1 MVNRGAEKKRW
12 LALRHDWQI
21 DQGEVIA
28 EQPITI
34 YVNGQEF
41 VTLMGTP
48 LNQDWLAVGFLTN
61 ENAIQGL
68 EDIVHLRVMPS
79 GCCVDVWLDQDIEK
93 PQKTI
98 ITTGCG
104 GGITYNDPRIGVDP
118 FQSSLQVEP
127 EQIHRAFNNLQTKD
141 SLYARSR
148 GVHAA
153 GLLDPVRDELL
164 LVVED
169 VGRHNTI
176 DKIRG
181 ASLMQDIHTRDKVLL
196 CTGRISSE
204 MLRKTAVMGCPIVA
218 SRTSPTSLSVEIA
231 RAWEMSLVG
240 YARRGKL
247 RVYSRPDRLGY
258 EDELPVLDDGVQE
271 SETAGKNEGSAG

>member
-1 MVNRGAEKKRW
+1 MVDRGAENKRW
-12 LALRHDWQI
+12 LALHHDWKVE
-21 DQGEVIA
+21 QGEVIA
-28 EQPITI
+28 EQAITI
-34 YVNGQEF
+34 FVNGLEF

-61 ENAIQGL
+61 ENLIQGL
-68 EDIVHLRVMPS
+68 EDIVHLRVMSS
-79 GCCVDVWLDQDIEK
+79 GCCVDVWLEHEIQK

-98 ITTGCG
+98 ITSGCG
-104 GGITYNDPRIGVDP
+104 GGITYNDPQVGVEP
-118 FQSSLQVEP
+118 FQSSLTVEP
-127 EQIHRAFNNLQTKD
+127 DQIHRAFNNLQAKD

-153 GLLDPVRDELL
+153 GLLDPLRDELL

-181 ASLMQDIHTRDKVLL
+181 ASLMQGISTRDKVLL

-204 MLRKTAVMGCPIVA
+204 MLRKSAVMGCPIVA

-231 RAWEMSLVG
+231 QAWKITLVG

-247 RVYSRPDRLGY
+247 RVYSRPERLGFER
-258 EDELPVLDDGVQE
+258 EDLGLREGILE
-271 SETAGKNEGSAG
+271 SSEPLEGEDTD

>member
-1 MVNRGAEKKRW
+1 MANRGAEKKRW
-12 LALRHDWQI
+12 LALHHDWDVQE
-21 DQGEVIA
+21 GEVIA
-28 EQPITI
+28 EQSITI
-34 YVNGQEF
+34 YVNGLEF

-61 ENAIQGL
+61 ENIIQGL
-68 EDIVHLRVMPS
+68 DDIIHLRVMPS
-79 GCCVDVWLDQDIEK
+79 GCCVDVWLDQEVEK
-93 PQKTI
+93 PRKTI
-98 ITTGCG
+98 ITSGCG
-104 GGITYNDPRIGVDP
+104 GGVTYNDPEIGITPLESD
-118 FQSSLQVEP
+118 LQVKP
-127 EQIHRAFNNLQTKD
+127 DQIHRAFKNLQTKD

-153 GLLDPVRDELL
+153 GLLDPLRDELL

-181 ASLMQDIHTRDKVLL
+181 ASLLQGISTRDKALL

-204 MLRKTAVMGCPIVA
+204 MLRKTAVMGCPVVA

-231 RAWEMSLVG
+231 RAWQMTLVG
-240 YARRGKL
+240 YARKGRM
-247 RVYSRPDRLGY
+247 RVYSGPARLGY
-258 EDELPVLDDGVQE
+258 QGEEPGWI
-271 SETAGKNEGSAG
+271 NEG

>member
-1 MVNRGAEKKRW
+1 MVNNGAEQKRW
-12 LALRHDWQI
+12 LALHHDWQI

-34 YVNGQEF
+34 YVNGLEF

-61 ENAIQGL
+61 ENVIQGL
-68 EDIVHLRVMPS
+68 EDIVHLRVMSS
-79 GCCVDVWLDQDIEK
+79 GCCVDVWLDQEIEK

-104 GGITYNDPRIGVDP
+104 GGITYNDPRIGVKP
-118 FQSSLQVEP
+118 FQSSLQVRP
-127 EQIHRAFNNLQTKD
+127 DQIHRAFKNLQTKD

-181 ASLMQDIHTRDKVLL
+181 ASLLQDINTRDKVLL

-258 EDELPVLDDGVQE
+258 HGELPDLSDSAQE
-271 SETAGKNEGSAG
+271 SEEPGKGDGAA